1 MSFCPEDLMEQKKIL
16 IADDEQSVRQLLK
29 RLLRDKYVILEAEDG
44 AQAVNL
50 AGTEHPDLI
59 LMDIMMPKT
68 DGITACYELKS
79 NEDTKCIPIVM
90 LTGLDYDL
98 NRKLG
103 QEIGAEAYITKPF
116 KLKEILEVVSHISEG
131 QA

>member
-1 MSFCPEDLMEQKKIL
+1 MEQKKIL

-29 RLLRDKYVILEAEDG
+29 RLLRDNYVILEAEDG
-44 AQAVNL
+44 AEAVNL
-50 AGTEHPDLI
+50 ASAEQPDLI

-79 NEDTKCIPIVM
+79 NEATKSIPVIM

-116 KLKEILEVVSHISEG
+116 KLKEILEVINHISQG
-131 QA
+131 CA